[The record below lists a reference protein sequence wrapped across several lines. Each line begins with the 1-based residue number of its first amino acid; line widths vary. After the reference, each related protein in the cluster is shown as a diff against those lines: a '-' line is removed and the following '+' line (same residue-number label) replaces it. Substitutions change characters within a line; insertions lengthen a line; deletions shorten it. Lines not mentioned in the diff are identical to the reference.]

1 MTTPQADKPRE
12 KLELSKEDAKG
23 LTWGDTPDDIRVISD
38 EIKDN
43 GRWSIYHYIIIQRI
57 SDGKF
62 FGDSYSVGA
71 TEQQDERPWEYDE
84 PNFTEVFPVEKTVI
98 VYE

>member
-1 MTTPQADKPRE
+1 MTTPQVDKPRE
-12 KLELSKEDAKG
+12 KLEISKDTAKG
-23 LTWGDTPDDIRVISD
+23 LCWGDYPDDIRIISD
-38 EIKDN
+38 TITDN
-43 GRWSIYHYIIIQRI
+43 GRWSIYHYIIIQRV

-62 FGDSYSVGA
+62 FDDSYSVGA
-71 TEQQDERPWEYDE
+71 TESQDESPWEYSD